1 MAPSS
6 LAAKFPSGRIMGST
20 TTIGA
25 PFYGERV
32 LGQLVYGK
40 SSSGSA
46 PHCTAEDY
54 ELPGPMEVD
63 STKYAGQKEVRMIN
77 VAVVKRGGCA
87 FSTKVRVAAEK
98 GAHAVVIVDKSDS
111 PYTRRQMNDVI
122 VAEDAYVD
130 DIHIPSIF
138 ICKADG
144 AHILDAFAQTQ
155 GPVVVELAWN
165 VPTKTVVTVD
175 QWMSSASSES
185 LRFLRS
191 FAPKRRIL
199 NQVLRY
205 QPHFTVFSMGSGGSA
220 QTTSKLCTDPS
231 GRYCAEDPDGDGPVQ
246 GKDVLEEDLRQF
258 CLHGQTKVRG
268 RSREYENHK
277 TPPEFAEKYWSYI
290 EQFQNRCP
298 ITDATGD
305 ESKQFGPVC
314 SYQLMRDVGLTDVD
328 VDAIRECADVARNT
342 EALEQQKNHT
352 AWSPRALR
360 INGWRYSG
368 ILDAELVATAVCA
381 GFSKEPEECLE
392 VKVKDRNFFKAYVPE
407 SMRSNG
413 ISFGTM
419 IAWLLVTVA
428 IVAGIFFLYKQYLK
442 KDLRASIKEEVM
454 LEVESQMA
462 QYGRL
467 KG

>member
-6 LAAKFPSGRIMGST
+6 LAAKFPGGRIMGST

-32 LGQLVYGK
+32 LGQLVYGR
-40 SSSGSA
+40 SDSGSA
-46 PHCTAEDY
+46 PHCTDEDY
-54 ELPGPMEVD
+54 ELPRPMEVD
-63 STKYAGQKEVRMIN
+63 STKYQGQKEVRLIN
-77 VAVVKRGGCA
+77 IAVVVRGGCA

-98 GAHAVVIVDKSDS
+98 GAHAVVIVDKPDS

-122 VAEDAYVD
+122 VAEDAYVE

-144 AHILDAFAQTQ
+144 NMIINALTQLQ

-185 LRFLRS
+185 LKFLRS

-220 QTTSKLCTDPS
+220 QTTSKLCTDQS
-231 GRYCAEDPDGDGPVQ
+231 GKYCAEDPDGDGPVQ
-246 GKDVLEEDLRQF
+246 GKDVLEEDLRQL
-258 CLHGQTKVRG
+258 CLHDQTKVRG
-268 RSREYENHK
+268 RSREYEDHK

-290 EQFQNRCP
+290 EQFQDKCP
-298 ITDATGD
+298 ITADATVD
-305 ESKQFGPVC
+305 ASKQFGPVC
-314 SYQLMRDVGLTDVD
+314 SYQLMRDVGLSEVEIG
-328 VDAIRECADVARNT
+328 AIRECADVGRNT
-342 EALEQQKNHT
+342 QELDRQKNHT

-381 GFSKEPEECLE
+381 GFSKEPEECLD
-392 VKVKDRNFFKAYVPE
+392 VKVKERDFFKAYVPE
-407 SMRSNG
+407 AIRSNG
-413 ISFGTM
+413 ISFGTL

-428 IVAGIFFLYKQYLK
+428 IVAVAFFLYKQYLK
-442 KDLRASIKEEVM
+442 KEMRFTIREEVM
-454 LEVESQMA
+454 LEVEAQMG
-462 QYGRL
+462 QYR
-467 KG
+467 KI

>member
-1 MAPSS
+1 
-6 LAAKFPSGRIMGST
+6 MGST

-32 LGQLVYGK
+32 LGQLVYGE
-40 SSSGSA
+40 SSSGAA
-46 PHCTAEDY
+46 PHCTADDY
-54 ELPGPMEVD
+54 ELPPPMTVD
-63 STKYAGQKEVRMIN
+63 SEKYQGQKEVRLIN
-77 VAVVKRGGCA
+77 IAVVMRGGCA

-98 GAHAVVIVDKSDS
+98 GAHAVVIIDKANSK
-111 PYTRRQMNDVI
+111 YTRGQMNDVI

-138 ICKADG
+138 ICKDDG
-144 AHILDAFAQTQ
+144 RSILHEFEKNK
-155 GPVVVELAWN
+155 GPIVVELAWN

-185 LRFLRS
+185 LKFLRS

-220 QTTSKLCTDPS
+220 QTTSKLCTDQS
-231 GRYCAEDPDGDGPVQ
+231 GKYCAEDPDGDGPVQ
-246 GKDVLEEDLRQF
+246 GKDVLEEDLRQL
-258 CLHGQTKVRG
+258 CLHEHTKVPG
-268 RSREYENHK
+268 RSMEYKDQK
-277 TPPEFAEKYWSYI
+277 TPPEFAEAYWSYI
-290 EQFQNRCP
+290 EQFQDKCP
-298 ITDATGD
+298 ITDTFGD
-305 ESKQFGPVC
+305 ENTFGALC
-314 SYQLMRDVGLTDVD
+314 SYKLMRDVGLSDVD
-328 VDAIRECADVARNT
+328 IAAIQECADTGRNT
-342 EALEQQKNHT
+342 KELERQRNHT

-381 GFSKEPEECLE
+381 GFSREPAECLE
-392 VKVKDRNFFKAYVPE
+392 VKVKDRNFLKPFVPE
-407 SMRSNG
+407 QIRSNG

-428 IVAGIFFLYKQYLK
+428 VVAGAFFMYKQYLK
-442 KDLRASIKEEVM
+442 KDIRASIKEEVM